1 MAIKTAP
8 QPRPGTPIGNRNFLS
23 PVGFKFSLKRSP
35 GVAYFCNEANIPD
48 MSLSIAEQPTYLRDI
63 PLPGDKIDF
72 GDLNLRFLV
81 DEDLTNYME
90 IQNWIRGLGYPE
102 RVSEYKDL
110 EKKAYI
116 QQTFGQRRQDIYSDG
131 TLQILSN
138 NLVPKFQ
145 VIFDDLFPYSIS
157 TVTFDATDTD
167 IEYFTAEV
175 SFKYT
180 LYTLTDLEGKPL

>member
-1 MAIKTAP
+1 MAIKTDP

-23 PVGFKFSLKRSP
+23 PIGFKFSLKRSP

-48 MSLSIAEQPTYLRDI
+48 MSLSIAEQPTYLRNI
-63 PLPGDKIDF
+63 PLPGDKIEF
-72 GDLNLRFLV
+72 GDLNLRFMV

-102 RVSEYKDL
+102 AISQYSEL
-110 EKKAYI
+110 EDKAYI
-116 QQTFGQRRQDIYSDG
+116 KQTFGNKRQDVYSDG

-145 VIFDDLFPYSIS
+145 VLFDDLFPYSLS

-180 LYTLTDLEGKPL
+180 IYNITNLEGKLL

>member
-1 MAIKTAP
+1 MAIKTDP

-23 PVGFKFSLKRSP
+23 PIGFKFSLKRSP

-48 MSLSIAEQPTYLRDI
+48 MSLSIAEQPTYLRNI
-63 PLPGDKIDF
+63 PLPGDKIEF
-72 GDLNLRFLV
+72 GDLSLRFMV

-102 RVSEYKDL
+102 AISQYSEL
-110 EKKAYI
+110 EDKAYI
-116 QQTFGQRRQDIYSDG
+116 KQTFGNKRQDVYSDG

-145 VIFDDLFPYSIS
+145 VLFDDLFPYSLS

-180 LYTLTDLEGKPL
+180 IYNLTDLENNLL